1 MGNQTLAVK
10 YRPIRFDDVVEQS
23 VTKAILSE
31 QLKNRT
37 FKNCL
42 LFTGGAGTGKT
53 TSARIFA
60 NEINNFKGH
69 PIELD
74 AASNNSVDDV
84 RRIIEDSKYQS
95 LDSEY
100 KVYVLDEVHAL
111 SSQAWQAFLKLLEEP
126 PKKSIFILC
135 TTDPQKIPNTILS
148 RVQRY
153 NFQKITQQG
162 IISRLKYI
170 IDSENKEICEERGND
185 VLPEDGVLITY
196 EDEAIDYIAKLADGG
211 MRDSIT
217 LLDKA
222 IGYSNSLTLDN
233 VLNALGSANYDT
245 MFKLTDALL
254 TMNKKAV
261 IELVESVHRSGLDL
275 KQFIKQ
281 YSYFVLDLCKYDLL
295 RSFECLQMPFIYENV
310 LNSYSSEDYQFF
322 NQLLGETITLNSN
335 IKWETVPK
343 PVIESTFLLL
353 CTEV

>member
-1 MGNQTLAVK
+1 MRNQTLAVK
-10 YRPIRFDDVVEQS
+10 YRPIRFSDVVEQD

-31 QLKNRT
+31 QLKNKT

-60 NEINNFKGH
+60 NEINDFKGH

-84 RRIIEDSKYQS
+84 RRIIEDSKFQS
-95 LDSEY
+95 LESEY
-100 KVYVLDEVHAL
+100 KVYILDEVHSL
-111 SSQAWQAFLKLLEEP
+111 SNQAWQAFLKLLEEP

-153 NFQKITQQG
+153 NFQKITRTG
-162 IISRLKYI
+162 IIGRLKYI
-170 IDSENKEICEERGND
+170 IASENDEGLKNGEGTS
-185 VLPEDGVLITY
+185 ITY
-196 EDEAIDYIAKLADGG
+196 EDEALDYIAKLADGG

-222 IGYSNSLTLDN
+222 LGYSMELSLNN
-233 VLNALGSANYDT
+233 VLSALGSANYDT
-245 MFKLTDALL
+245 MFRLTDALVQ
-254 TMNKKAV
+254 MNKKGV
-261 IELVESVHRSGLDL
+261 IEEIESVHRSGLDL

-295 RSFECLQMPFIYENV
+295 HSFEYLQMPSVYEDT
-310 LNSYSSEDYQFF
+310 LKTYLPEDYQFF
-322 NQLLGETITLNSN
+322 NQLLGEIITLNSN

-343 PVIESTFLLL
+343 PLIESTLLLL

>member
-1 MGNQTLAVK
+1 MRNQTLAVK
-10 YRPIRFDDVVEQS
+10 YRPIRFSDVVEQD

-31 QLKNRT
+31 QLKNKT

-60 NEINNFKGH
+60 NEINDFKGH

-84 RRIIEDSKYQS
+84 RRIIEDSKFQS
-95 LDSEY
+95 LESEY
-100 KVYVLDEVHAL
+100 KVYILDEVHSL
-111 SSQAWQAFLKLLEEP
+111 SNQAWQAFLKLLEEP

-153 NFQKITQQG
+153 NFQKITRTG
-162 IISRLKYI
+162 IIGRLKYI
-170 IDSENKEICEERGND
+170 IASENDEGLKNGEGTS
-185 VLPEDGVLITY
+185 ITY
-196 EDEAIDYIAKLADGG
+196 EDEALDYIAKLADGG

-222 IGYSNSLTLDN
+222 LGYSMELSLNN
-233 VLNALGSANYDT
+233 VLSALGSANYDT
-245 MFKLTDALL
+245 MFRLTDALVQ
-254 TMNKKAV
+254 MNKKGV
-261 IELVESVHRSGLDL
+261 IEEIESIHRSGLDL

-295 RSFECLQMPFIYENV
+295 HSFEYLQMPSVYEDT
-310 LNSYSSEDYQFF
+310 LKTYLPEDYQFF
-322 NQLLGETITLNSN
+322 NQLLGEIITLNSN

-343 PVIESTFLLL
+343 PLIESTLLLL

>member
-23 VTKAILSE
+23 VTKSILSE
-31 QLKNRT
+31 QLKTKT

-60 NEINNFKGH
+60 NEINSFKGR

-84 RRIIEDSKYQS
+84 RKIIEDSKFQS

-153 NFQKITQQG
+153 NFQKITRTG
-162 IISRLKYI
+162 IISRLKFI
-170 IDSENKEICEERGND
+170 IESENKEAGSE
-185 VLPEDGVLITY
+185 VITY
-196 EDEAIDYIAKLADGG
+196 EEDALDYIAKLADGG

-222 IGYSNSLTLDN
+222 IGYNSNLTLDN
-233 VLNALGSANYDT
+233 VLSALGSVAYDT

-254 TMNKKAV
+254 TMDKKSA
-261 IELVESVHRSGLDL
+261 IELVETIHREGLDL

-281 YSYFVLDLCKYDLL
+281 YSDFVLDLCKYDLL
-295 RSFECLQMPFIYENV
+295 QTFEYLQMPFTYESKVSTYKSN
-310 LNSYSSEDYQFF
+310 DFQFF
-322 NQLLGETITLNSN
+322 NQLLGEIITLNN
-335 IKWETVPK
+335 NLKWETVPK
-343 PVIESTFLLL
+343 PLIQSTFLLL